1 MKIPSSYKY
10 RKKNFDFKVKGV
22 SPMKQQT
29 ALLTKA
35 VPMLLGALLL
45 CSCSVASKTAN
56 GSAFLDSTS
65 RAALTED
72 WGGFYER
79 SAAYDV
85 GTDGEN
91 AVVSEGQSES
101 EYGSGIP
108 STGFSHETRKIIYSS
123 WFDISTKEYDA
134 AIEKLNALCKKY
146 GAYFESAQS
155 YGEKTYSNRYANY
168 TVRVPNEHYTEF
180 LESAGTLGTVMGSGE
195 NNRDVTEQYFDTQAR
210 LDSARLR
217 EERLLAILE
226 KADTLDDVLL
236 LERELSDVRY
246 EIESM
251 TGELKKLD
259 SLVSYSTATISI
271 TEVRTDILPDSD
283 KQSLSTRLSLSLE
296 RGWQSFCDGLSDFA
310 VEAVYALPVLL
321 CVWLPILIVLL
332 ILILVLRKKRK
343 KRRAAK
349 NSAMNASASVPT
361 APAEEKDTRTEQ

>member
-1 MKIPSSYKY
+1 MKFPSSYKY
-10 RKKNFDFKVKGV
+10 RKEKTTTAKGV
-22 SPMKQQT
+22 SPMKQK
-29 ALLTKA
+29 KA
-35 VPMLLGALLL
+35 SFKKLVPVLLGALLL
-45 CSCSVASKTAN
+45 CSCSAASKTAN
-56 GSAFLDSTS
+56 GSAFRDTMDESFAPSDSG
-65 RAALTED
+65 E
-72 WGGFYER
+72 GFYER
-79 SAAYDV
+79 STIYNAADRDFDILEPEQQKSDSV
-85 GTDGEN
+85 ASSGE
-91 AVVSEGQSES
+91 SSYEE
-101 EYGSGIP
+101 
-108 STGFSHETRKIIYSS
+108 RKIIYSS
-123 WFDISTKEYDA
+123 WIDISTKEYDA

-180 LESAGTLGTVMGSGE
+180 LESAGTLGTVTGSGE

-259 SLVSYSTATISI
+259 SLISYSTATISI

-332 ILILVLRKKRK
+332 VLILVLRKKRK

-349 NSAMNASASVPT
+349 NSAMNAPVSAPS
-361 APAEEKDTRTEQ
+361 APAKGSDTPNEL